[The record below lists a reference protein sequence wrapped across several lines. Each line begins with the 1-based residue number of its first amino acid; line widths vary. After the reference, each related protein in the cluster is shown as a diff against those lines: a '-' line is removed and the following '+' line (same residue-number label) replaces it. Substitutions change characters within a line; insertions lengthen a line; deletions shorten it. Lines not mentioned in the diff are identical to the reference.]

1 MEEGEGAVW
10 ILVHA
15 DGGLD
20 VVRSGR
26 AGGDLEDPS
35 FVAHGVVVSDHTLFL
50 TTEDVIG
57 LLGRDEGDEGTV
69 LELGLGG
76 GSGDCGR
83 AGSSLR

>member
-1 MEEGEGAVW
+1 MGSPSALVAGEASGPVEEGEGAVW

-50 TTEDVIG
+50 TTEDVI
-57 LLGRDEGDEGTV
+57 LNPAVGRRA
-69 LELGLGG
+69 
-76 GSGDCGR
+76 DCGKP
-83 AGSSLR
+83 L